1 MRVFQMVMAVLFCA
15 ALTFYLWVAV
25 PRVQAQDTS
34 MPVLTDETG
43 GELALS
49 VTAPESAYCAGLHAE
64 DARDGDLT
72 DEICIAG
79 MSALL
84 DGDRRRI
91 KYVVFDADCHAA
103 TLTRTV
109 RYTDYNPPR
118 FALNVPSTYRTGEMP
133 ALLAQIT
140 AEDVMDGDVSDRI
153 RLFTEDITFVEN
165 DMYSLPVSVTNSYG
179 GQSEMQ
185 LYMQLSDKI
194 GRAHV

>member
-34 MPVLTDETG
+34 MPVLTDETD

-64 DARDGDLT
+64 DAHDGDLT

-91 KYVVFDADCHAA
+91 NTWCSMRTA
-103 TLTRTV
+103 TRRRSRARCGIRITTR
-109 RYTDYNPPR
+109 R
-118 FALNVPSTYRTGEMP
+118 ALR
-133 ALLAQIT
+133 
-140 AEDVMDGDVSDRI
+140 
-153 RLFTEDITFVEN
+153 
-165 DMYSLPVSVTNSYG
+165 
-179 GQSEMQ
+179 
-185 LYMQLSDKI
+185 
-194 GRAHV
+194 

>member
-34 MPVLTDETG
+34 MPVLTDETD

-118 FALNVPSTYRTGEMP
+118 FR
-133 ALLAQIT
+133 
-140 AEDVMDGDVSDRI
+140 
-153 RLFTEDITFVEN
+153 
-165 DMYSLPVSVTNSYG
+165 
-179 GQSEMQ
+179 
-185 LYMQLSDKI
+185 
-194 GRAHV
+194 

>member
-1 MRVFQMVMAVLFCA
+1 MAMAVLFCA

-25 PRVQAQDTS
+25 PHVQAQDTS
-34 MPVLTDETG
+34 MPVLTDETD

-64 DARDGDLT
+64 DAHDGDLT

-109 RYTDYNPPR
+109 RYTDYTERLLLKSNADVP
-118 FALNVPSTYRTGEMP
+118 AWKLN
-133 ALLAQIT
+133 
-140 AEDVMDGDVSDRI
+140 
-153 RLFTEDITFVEN
+153 
-165 DMYSLPVSVTNSYG
+165 
-179 GQSEMQ
+179 
-185 LYMQLSDKI
+185 
-194 GRAHV
+194 

>member
-34 MPVLTDETG
+34 MPVLTDETD

-64 DARDGDLT
+64 DAHDGDLT

-118 FALNVPSTYRTGEMP
+118 FALNYHRPTARARCPHFWRRSQRRT
-133 ALLAQIT
+133 
-140 AEDVMDGDVSDRI
+140 
-153 RLFTEDITFVEN
+153 
-165 DMYSLPVSVTNSYG
+165 
-179 GQSEMQ
+179 
-185 LYMQLSDKI
+185 
-194 GRAHV
+194 

>member
-34 MPVLTDETG
+34 MPVLTDETD

-64 DARDGDLT
+64 DAHDGDLT

-84 DGDRRRI
+84 DGDRRRL

-109 RYTDYNPPR
+109 RYTDYDPPR
-118 FALNVPSTYRTGEMP
+118 FALNVPSTYRNGRDARAFGADHSGGRNGRRRFRPYSTVHRRYYFCGKRHVHAAGIRDEFLRRTERDA
-133 ALLAQIT
+133 ALYA
-140 AEDVMDGDVSDRI
+140 AERQ
-153 RLFTEDITFVEN
+153 
-165 DMYSLPVSVTNSYG
+165 
-179 GQSEMQ
+179 QS
-185 LYMQLSDKI
+185 
-194 GRAHV
+194 

>member
-34 MPVLTDETG
+34 MPVLTDETD

-64 DARDGDLT
+64 DAHDGDLT

-91 KYVVFDADCHAA
+91 K
-103 TLTRTV
+103 
-109 RYTDYNPPR
+109 
-118 FALNVPSTYRTGEMP
+118 
-133 ALLAQIT
+133 
-140 AEDVMDGDVSDRI
+140 
-153 RLFTEDITFVEN
+153 
-165 DMYSLPVSVTNSYG
+165 
-179 GQSEMQ
+179 
-185 LYMQLSDKI
+185 
-194 GRAHV
+194 